1 MFTSAACGAG
11 RACQHLGCRTILAPM
26 KNLPIRPA
34 LVTLF
39 ALCAMVSL
47 GLLACGSNDV
57 AGDGPALLGNGEAAV
72 SASADG
78 QVSAALPAEPTSH

>member
-1 MFTSAACGAG
+1 MFTSAARAGA
-11 RACQHLGCRTILAPM
+11 RSCQHPACRTIVVSM

-34 LVTLF
+34 LVSLF

-47 GLLACGSNDV
+47 GLLACGSND
-57 AGDGPALLGNGEAAV
+57 AGDGPALLRNGDAAV

-78 QVSAALPAEPTSH
+78 QVTAALPADPLTH

>member
-1 MFTSAACGAG
+1 
-11 RACQHLGCRTILAPM
+11 M

-34 LVTLF
+34 LVSLF

-57 AGDGPALLGNGEAAV
+57 AGDGPVVLRDGDAAV
-72 SASADG
+72 SARADG
-78 QVSAALPAEPTSH
+78 QVSAALPAEPIAH

>member
-1 MFTSAACGAG
+1 MFTSAVRGAG
-11 RACQHLGCRTILAPM
+11 RSCQHLVCRTIACPM

-47 GLLACGSNDV
+47 GLLACGSNDA

>member
-1 MFTSAACGAG
+1 MFTSAV
-11 RACQHLGCRTILAPM
+11 RARARSCQHLASRTIVDPM

-47 GLLACGSNDV
+47 GLLACGSND
-57 AGDGPALLGNGEAAV
+57 ATGDGPALLRNGDAAV

-78 QVSAALPAEPTSH
+78 QVSAALPAAAITH

>member
-1 MFTSAACGAG
+1 MFTSVM
-11 RACQHLGCRTILAPM
+11 RARARSCQHLASRTIVDPM

-47 GLLACGSNDV
+47 GLLACGSND
-57 AGDGPALLGNGEAAV
+57 AGDGPALLRNGDAAV

-78 QVSAALPAEPTSH
+78 RVSAALPAAAITH

>member
-1 MFTSAACGAG
+1 MYTSAVCACA
-11 RACQHLGCRTILAPM
+11 RSCQHLASRTIVDPM

-47 GLLACGSNDV
+47 GLLACGSND
-57 AGDGPALLGNGEAAV
+57 AGDGPALLRNGDAAV

-78 QVSAALPAEPTSH
+78 QVSAALPAAAITH

>member
-1 MFTSAACGAG
+1 
-11 RACQHLGCRTILAPM
+11 M

-47 GLLACGSNDV
+47 GLLACGSND
-57 AGDGPALLGNGEAAV
+57 AGDGPALLRNGDAAV

-78 QVSAALPAEPTSH
+78 QVSAALPAAAITH

>member
-1 MFTSAACGAG
+1 
-11 RACQHLGCRTILAPM
+11 M

-34 LVTLF
+34 LVSLF

-47 GLLACGSNDV
+47 GLLACGSSD
-57 AGDGPALLGNGEAAV
+57 ATGEGPALLRSGDAAV

-78 QVSAALPAEPTSH
+78 QVSAALPAEPTAR

>member
-1 MFTSAACGAG
+1 MFTSAA
-11 RACQHLGCRTILAPM
+11 RAVAWSCQHLACRTIVAPM

-34 LVTLF
+34 LVSLF

-47 GLLACGSNDV
+47 GLLACGSNDA
-57 AGDGPALLGNGEAAV
+57 AGDGPALLRSGDAAV

-78 QVSAALPAEPTSH
+78 HVTAALPADALTH